1 MLKLLCNLKK
11 NKMKYCSKNHSNP
24 DDAVF
29 CAECGEKL
37 VEHRAD
43 NEMVCSECGAK
54 NPKDALFCNECG
66 ADLNKEETTSTQSTQ
81 STTSSSSSNFSTGN
95 YSSQSS
101 FFQNLRARFKIAE
114 FDLGKAF
121 VWSLLATAV
130 SSVYS
135 IVFTFYYLVE
145 YGGYEWDWLAL
156 LLFSVLAI
164 LSFNGVLNFS
174 KGWLKAWKIIV
185 PLEAISLFGSGTNMV
200 NVYGGECTFLHWLF
214 LILLIIGYVV
224 VLNISKDKNSYFY

>member
-1 MLKLLCNLKK
+1 MLKPLCNLKK

-43 NEMVCSECGAK
+43 NEMVCSKCGTK

-81 STTSSSSSNFSTGN
+81 STTSSSSSNSSTGN
-95 YSSQSS
+95 YSSQST
-101 FFQNLRARFKIAE
+101 FFLNLRARYRIAE

-121 VWSLLATAV
+121 VWSLLATVV

-145 YGGYEWDWLAL
+145 YGDYVCLVM

-164 LSFNGVLNFS
+164 LSFNGVLNYS
-174 KGWLKAWKIIV
+174 KDWLTVWRIIL
-185 PLEAISLFGSGTNMV
+185 PLEAIGLFGSGYDVV
-200 NVYGGECTFLHWLF
+200 NIYGGEYTSLHWLF

-224 VLNISKDKNSYFY
+224 VLNILKGKNYYFH